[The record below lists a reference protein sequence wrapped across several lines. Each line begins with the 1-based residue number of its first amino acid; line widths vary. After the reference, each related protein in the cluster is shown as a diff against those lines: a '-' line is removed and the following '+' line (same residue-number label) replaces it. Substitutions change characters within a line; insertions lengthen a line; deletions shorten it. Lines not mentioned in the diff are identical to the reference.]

1 MYAQPQSNKCCIFK
15 GSYTIYIVEKFLWW
29 AGIHKTLH
37 KHISKWKNLRSSKYL
52 PSPNTISNWKYLKMW
67 KCFWKRKKK
76 KTEVV
81 SSQTYNVV
89 YFIVFT
95 VHRIKIMRVYKIEKY
110 GKSKII
116 PFSNKNW
123 FLPLKCFYLSCS
135 TCLEKDNVLA
145 ELFFNHQTSPT

>member
-1 MYAQPQSNKCCIFK
+1 MFS
-15 GSYTIYIVEKFLWW
+15 G
-29 AGIHKTLH
+29 
-37 KHISKWKNLRSSKYL
+37 
-52 PSPNTISNWKYLKMW
+52 
-67 KCFWKRKKK
+67 KKK
-76 KTEVV
+76 KKRQIV
-81 SSQTYNVV
+81 SSQTYVS

-116 PFSNKNW
+116 PFSHKNW